1 MIGSEDF
8 LLIPESESIIKPLPK
23 PYERKIITEQ
33 ELIYFIKTSPLRSTQ
48 PINTVN
54 NNKQPIIIFGAN
66 WCPDCQILSA
76 VLSLPSVKQYIDAHF
91 SIMLVDLGRY
101 DINMNLLEVVGIEQK
116 DGVPRVI
123 IFDRNRKA
131 INLSTNDIWRTARD
145 SSPQDIFNYFQ
156 SFKQDINN

>member
-8 LLIPESESIIKPLPK
+8 SLIPESESIIKPLPK

-33 ELIYFIKTSPLRSTQ
+33 ELINF
-48 PINTVN
+48 INTSTN
-54 NNKQPIIIFGAN
+54 QPVVIFGAN

-145 SSPQDIFNYFQ
+145 SSSQDIFNYFQ

>member
-1 MIGSEDF
+1 MIDSEDF
-8 LLIPESESIIKPLPK
+8 SLIPESESIIKPLPK

-33 ELIYFIKTSPLRSTQ
+33 ELINF
-48 PINTVN
+48 INTSTN
-54 NNKQPIIIFGAN
+54 QPVVIFGAN
-66 WCPDCQILSA
+66 WCPDCPILSA

-123 IFDRNRKA
+123 IFDKNRKA